1 MSDSLWSNGLWP
13 ARLLCPRNSPGKNW
27 SGLPF
32 PSPGDFPDPGIEP
45 ESPALW
51 VVSLPSEPPGKSRY
65 LLFTAVKISRSSTNT
80 SVQFRHSVVS
90 AFLWPHGPQNARL
103 PCPSPTTGAYSN
115 SCPLSWWYHPTTSS
129 SVFPF
134 FSGLQ
139 SFPTS
144 GPFPMS
150 QFFTSGGQS
159 IGATASAS
167 VLSINQ
173 SFQLIFRVDFL

>member
-65 LLFTAVKISRSSTNT
+65 LLFTAVKISGSSTNT

-115 SCPLSWWYHPTTSS
+115 SCPLSRWYHPTTSS

-139 SFPTS
+139 SFPIS
-144 GPFPMS
+144 GLFQWVS
-150 QFFTSGGQS
+150 SSHQV
-159 IGATASAS
+159 AK
-167 VLSINQ
+167 VLELQLQHQ
-173 SFQLIFRVDFL
+173 SFQCIFRTDFL